1 MAVDAFNIV
10 MGPATLYYG
19 AFGAT
24 EPADSAVATA
34 PSSAVWTDF
43 GGTADG
49 TDIGLE
55 VDLTYTDLMVD
66 QLVDAVGSRLTK
78 RLMQVTASLEEA
90 TLQNMLAAQNQLGT
104 LGSGSGYATF
114 DPITAQSSTQP
125 TYTALIIDGWA
136 PTLNT
141 GASARRRIIVR
152 KCLSAT
158 KLSMSFEKSKPSLFA
173 TTWTGYYVSNSISPF
188 HVVDQTS

>member
-1 MAVDAFNIV
+1 
-10 MGPATLYYG
+10 MGPAIFRYAL
-19 AFGAT
+19 FGAT

-34 PSSAVWTDF
+34 PSSVIWTDF

-49 TDIGLE
+49 TDVSLE

-66 QLVDAVGSRLTK
+66 QLIDAVGARLTK
-78 RLMQVTASLEEA
+78 RLMQVSATLEEA

-104 LGSGSGYATF
+104 IGSGAGYATY
-114 DPITAQSSTQP
+114 DPATASSATQP
-125 TYTALIIDGWA
+125 TYTALMIDGWA

-141 GASARRRIIVR
+141 GAAARRRIIIR

-158 KLSMSFEKSKPSLFA
+158 KLAMSFEKAKPSLF
-173 TTWTGYYVSNSISPF
+173 TTLWTGYYVSDSITPY
-188 HVVDQTS
+188 HVADQTS